1 MSKLGK
7 IVLDGN
13 CSNPFVIIAEEKNY
27 PRALELVVTDDEY
40 RSMKLT
46 EDEITKIGY
55 RGKKLN
61 GRSVDLKSVH
71 CIYNLKTREIGVLS
85 EDAFCKLL
93 RQFNNYQVAQG
104 ANYRGFLDVKQEI
117 QNEIIKRYIKK

>member
-13 CSNPFVIIAEEKNY
+13 YANPFVIIAESKTY
-27 PRALELVVTDDEY
+27 PRALELVATDDRY
-40 RSMKLT
+40 SSMKLT
-46 EDEITKIGY
+46 EEEVTRINY
-55 RGKKLN
+55 RGKKLE
-61 GRSVDLKSVH
+61 GRSIDLKKVH
-71 CIYNLKTREIGVLS
+71 CIYNLNLREIGVLS

-104 ANYRGFLDVKQEI
+104 GNSYSFLDVKTEVQSEI
-117 QNEIIKRYIKK
+117 LKRFIKK